1 MFRFSASHPAV
12 SRQQGGAVVEVEESK
27 NRSFMGSDLIWK
39 CHPRRY
45 VTLLGVGRPR
55 LRLAGIRILLV
66 SGTSIHDPFNQ
77 FFIIKKEEI
86 EKDNTNPRF
95 FFLSCWINWKN
106 PLESKRSFIYPST
119 QFIRRPVPPRR
130 SITWAH
136 RTRLR
141 DFQPSIRTACMEPRY
156 WRGVVRQ
163 KSQDLLQGQPPG
175 NMININRVNFG
186 IQWGHSTYP
195 HSGADGL
202 Q

>member
-95 FFLSCWINWKN
+95 FFFVLLDKLEKPIRIKTVIYLPINPIHTEACPSEKFDYMS
-106 PLESKRSFIYPST
+106 PQDEIERFPAEHTHSMHGATLLAGGSTSKVTRSSSRAT
-119 QFIRRPVPPRR
+119 
-130 SITWAH
+130 SWEH
-136 RTRLR
+136 
-141 DFQPSIRTACMEPRY
+141 D
-156 WRGVVRQ
+156 
-163 KSQDLLQGQPPG
+163 
-175 NMININRVNFG
+175 
-186 IQWGHSTYP
+186 
-195 HSGADGL
+195 
-202 Q
+202 